1 MAHVPHLATAAGILG
16 VGALGALAYARVEAE
31 AYTLRRFDV
40 PVLPTGARPL
50 RVLHLSDMHLTP
62 SDTRRVEWVRGLA
75 ALEPD
80 LVVDTGDNLGHLEA
94 VPTALRALE
103 PLLGLPGVFV
113 LGSND
118 YYSPRPRNPLTYFA
132 GPTKKHG
139 RQLLPTGRL
148 TAALSEAGWADLS
161 NTRSELTVQGR
172 RIAFVGMDDPHIARD
187 VYPGPPEAAPDAG
200 TLRVGVVHAP
210 YLRAL
215 NPMVDE
221 GCELVLAGHTHGG
234 QVAVPRYGALVT
246 NCDLPA
252 RYAKGLNR
260 WTTPTGSSW
269 LHVSAGLGTNPYA
282 RIRFACRPE
291 ATLLTLLPTGP
302 TPEPPGRVSGFVSG
316 AAVR

>member
-1 MAHVPHLATAAGILG
+1 MRRQALAAAAGVLA
-16 VGALGALAYARVEAE
+16 VGGAGALAYARVEAE
-31 AYTLRRFDV
+31 AYTLRRCDV
-40 PVLPTGARPL
+40 PVLPPGAEPL

-94 VPTALRALE
+94 VPAALRALE

-118 YYSPRPRNPLTYFA
+118 YYSPRARNPLVYFA
-132 GPTKKHG
+132 GPTRRHGKH
-139 RQLLPTGRL
+139 RLPTGKL

-161 NTRSELTVQGR
+161 NTRSELTVEGR
-172 RIAFVGMDDPHIARD
+172 RISFVGVDDPHIARD
-187 VYPGPPEAAPDAG
+187 VYPGPPPVPPGAE

-221 GCELVLAGHTHGG
+221 GCQLVLAGHTHGG
-234 QVAVPRYGALVT
+234 QVTVPFHGALVT
-246 NCDLPA
+246 NCDLPT

-260 WTTPTGSSW
+260 WSTPAGSSW

-291 ATLLTLLPTGP
+291 ATLLTLLPASPAPGP
-302 TPEPPGRVSGFVSG
+302 GQAPAGFVS
-316 AAVR
+316 AVGVR

>member
-1 MAHVPHLATAAGILG
+1 MRRQTLATAAGLLA
-16 VGALGALAYARVEAE
+16 VGGATALAYARVETE

-40 PVLPTGARPL
+40 AVLPAGARPL

-103 PLLGLPGVFV
+103 PLLDLPGVFV

-118 YYSPRPRNPLTYFA
+118 YYSPRARNPLVYFA
-132 GPTKKHG
+132 GPTQRHG
-139 RQLLPTGRL
+139 KRRLPTHTL

-161 NTRSELTVQGR
+161 NTRHELTVQGR
-172 RIAFVGMDDPHIARD
+172 RIAFVGVDDPHIARD
-187 VYPGPPEAAPDAG
+187 AYPGPPRVQPDAG

-210 YLRAL
+210 YLRVL
-215 NPMVDE
+215 TPMVDE
-221 GCELVLAGHTHGG
+221 GCRLVLAGHTHGG
-234 QVAVPRYGALVT
+234 QVAVPFHGALVT

-260 WTTPTGSSW
+260 WSTPTATSW

-291 ATLLTLLPTGP
+291 ATLLTLLPTSPAAGP
-302 TPEPPGRVSGFVSG
+302 THVPTGFVSEVG
-316 AAVR
+316 VG